1 MTYII
6 KIGVAIGVVCVGIL
20 STFTSVQGKDT
31 PLLLGGCDCVSGYEL
46 GETR

>member
-6 KIGVAIGVVCVGIL
+6 KLGVEFGLVFIAKL
-20 STFTSVQGKDT
+20 TTFTSVQGKDT

>member
-6 KIGVAIGVVCVGIL
+6 KIGVEVVVVCVANL
-20 STFTSVQGKDT
+20 TTFTSVQGKDT
-31 PLLLGGCDCVSGYEL
+31 PLLLGGCDCVSGHES

>member
-6 KIGVAIGVVCVGIL
+6 KIGVVFGVVCVGVLCI
-20 STFTSVQGKDT
+20 FTSVQGKDT
-31 PLLLGGCDCVSGYEL
+31 PLLLGGCDCVSGHEL